1 MSTGSASYA
10 RQFKQT
16 SVSGKKLRIAKALQ
30 ARWAPNIVR
39 KSSRHELTIANHCK
53 TIKSL
58 QAKINKLYKQNGKL
72 QKKLNEFKSKSSLNI
87 VYDEIVKRVQ
97 HIQNN
102 VAPGQLHR
110 YHIFEDTQ
118 T

>member
-1 MSTGSASYA
+1 MSTGSASNA
-10 RQFKQT
+10 RKFKKT
-16 SVSGKKLRIAKALQ
+16 LVSENKLRTKKALNS
-30 ARWAPNIVR
+30 RWGPKILDT
-39 KSSRHELTIANHCK
+39 SSPTDLTIANHCK

-58 QAKINKLYKQNGKL
+58 KAKISLLQLQNGKL
-72 QKKLNEFKSKSSLNI
+72 KKSLNEYKDKSALNI

-110 YHIFEDTQ
+110 YQ
-118 T
+118 